1 MSEAER
7 ESFLRR
13 WSRLKRGGAAEE
25 RSERSAGAPAE
36 PGREEE
42 RIAPAAGQEAA
53 EPLPDP
59 DSLPPDGDFSVFL
72 REGVPEMLRQKALR
86 RLWRTNP
93 IIRTVDMLDDY
104 CEDFT
109 DAATVVAGLQ
119 TAIAKGR
126 EALAEA
132 REKLARADETLERGE
147 DAQQAAEERS
157 AEPPPPPPTR
167 CDDEKKEGSA

>member
-13 WSRLKRGGAAEE
+13 WSRLKRGGDADG
-25 RSERSAGAPAE
+25 RSERDAGAPQQ
-36 PGREEE
+36 PVREEE
-42 RIAPAAGQEAA
+42 QGAPAAAA
-53 EPLPDP
+53 GAVESLPDP

-72 REGVPEMLRQKALR
+72 REGVPELLRQKALR

-109 DAATVVAGLQ
+109 DAATVVAGLR

-126 EALAEA
+126 ETIERAQ
-132 REKLARADETLERGE
+132 EKLARAEEALERGE
-147 DAQQAAEERS
+147 DEQKAAEERS
-157 AEPPPPPPTR
+157 AETPPPPPTR
-167 CDDEKKEGSA
+167 CDDEKNEGSA